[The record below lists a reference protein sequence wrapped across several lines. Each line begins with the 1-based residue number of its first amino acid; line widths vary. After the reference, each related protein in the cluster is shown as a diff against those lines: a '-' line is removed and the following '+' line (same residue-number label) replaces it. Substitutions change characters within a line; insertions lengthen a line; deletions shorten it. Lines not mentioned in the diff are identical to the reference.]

1 MEFPKLAKSSCLFF
15 FNNFGIATLVLTGI
29 ICMDNSVLPFF
40 GICIKSKSINNC
52 YVLSRDNIGDHKSTL
67 AYYFFFLFILKLII
81 ARQLRLAFL
90 MHSWKDTLDYSS
102 NTMESAIQY
111 EKFMNVRKPS
121 IPPQLVYT
129 LCCHSMFQA
138 MVPKVV

>member
-15 FNNFGIATLVLTGI
+15 FNNFRIATLVLTGI

-67 AYYFFFLFILKLII
+67 AYYFLF
-81 ARQLRLAFL
+81 
-90 MHSWKDTLDYSS
+90 
-102 NTMESAIQY
+102 
-111 EKFMNVRKPS
+111 
-121 IPPQLVYT
+121 LVYFKT
-129 LCCHSMFQA
+129 YNSTTTAIGFPHALLEGHAGLF
-138 MVPKVV
+138 K